1 VFTGR
6 SPPFPLSDYP
16 DRVISRLRSSRLPR
30 VALVVVA
37 LVFCAYGLASRW
49 DETRHALTAFSW
61 PYMVAALALGV
72 LGLGAWM
79 LAWRALLAGMG
90 SPLPLRAA
98 VRVYFVSQLG
108 KYIPGSV
115 WALVAQMELAKEH
128 HVPRQRGASAALLAM
143 ASTLATG
150 CAMAAVTLPL
160 TSSDATSRYW
170 WLLILA
176 PIFLALLHPR
186 IVAWT
191 LNRALRLARRQPLD
205 RTANL
210 ATMARTVAWTALGWT
225 LFGTHAWL
233 LVRAAGGSG
242 FFLSTGAYALAF
254 TAGFLVVIAPGGVG
268 VREAALTVALASR
281 VVMTVADLAWAGA
294 AVLLGSR
301 HPAVDEAEIL
311 EEQPTPGG
319 ADSTTG

>member
-1 VFTGR
+1 
-6 SPPFPLSDYP
+6 
-16 DRVISRLRSSRLPR
+16 

-37 LVFCAYGLASRW
+37 LVFCVYGLVSRW
-49 DETRHALTAFSW
+49 DQTRNAVTALSW
-61 PYMVAALALGV
+61 PYIAAALLAGV

-79 LAWRALLAGMG
+79 LAWRSLLAGLG

-98 VRVYFVSQLG
+98 VRIYFVSQLG

-143 ASTLATG
+143 ATTIATG
-150 CAMAAVTLPL
+150 CAVAAITLPL
-160 TSSDATSRYW
+160 TSTDATHRYW

-186 IVAWT
+186 IIAYAFD
-191 LNRALRLARRQPLD
+191 RALRLARRRPLA
-205 RTANL
+205 RTADL
-210 ATMARTVAWTALGWT
+210 ATMVRTVAWTALGWL
-225 LFGTHAWL
+225 LFGVHAWL

-268 VREAALTVALASR
+268 VREAALTVALGSVLASGAPLVVALASR
-281 VVMTVADLAWAGA
+281 VVMTVADLAWAGS

-301 HPAVDEAEIL
+301 HPALDEAELL
-311 EEQPTPGG
+311 EEQPD
-319 ADSTTG
+319 AR